1 MLSAEHHG
9 GKKLRSGTYKLRTAR
24 CVRKAESGSEA
35 GADSEGRKEQG
46 GRRSRGPDERWPR
59 AGDRDAER
67 VELVGEAEMSAEWSL
82 AQREKSSEH
91 SV

>member
-1 MLSAEHHG
+1 M
-9 GKKLRSGTYKLRTAR
+9 
-24 CVRKAESGSEA
+24 RKAESGSEA
-35 GADSEGRKEQG
+35 GADSEGRREQE
-46 GRRSRGPDERWPR
+46 RRMSGPDERWPR

-91 SV
+91 SA